1 MNRRNVFACLASALA
16 GTGAL
21 AGEPEQTGDSVV
33 GRIGPFTVL
42 PAPDPKELNEGFKA
56 CFRELNARGGING
69 RKVSLFELDDAYSF
83 EGFRKQLPVALARK
97 PVALLSPVGSATLKG
112 VLDARLLDDANI
124 VIINAVPGAEVL
136 RSPGH
141 PKLFHIR
148 AGDQQQIHKIVE
160 HAKTLTIKSMGVL
173 YQNIPIGTSGFAA
186 AQEAAAELGD
196 IRIAGFKSTSEAGA
210 IAEAAKAMA
219 QANVQSGLVVGP
231 PKFMGD
237 GVAALRRAGVSQQLF
252 TLSYIPGPALLKA
265 AGEGARGVGIA
276 QTFPNPMGSVLPLQR
291 EFRSAMK
298 KAFPAMTSYTTFHME
313 GYVTA
318 RVFVEAASRAK
329 RMTPEGIA
337 QALRDMGELDLGGF
351 RVNFSKSNIGS
362 NFVDIGVV
370 LADGKLMY

>member
-1 MNRRNVFACLASALA
+1 MNRRNVFACLASALPWA
-16 GTGAL
+16 GAFGA
-21 AGEPEQTGDSVV
+21 EPAQTGDIVV
-33 GRIGPFTVL
+33 GQIGPFTVL

-124 VIINAVPGAEVL
+124 IIINAVPGAEVL

-196 IRIAGFKSTSEAGA
+196 IKITGFKSTSEAGA
-210 IAEAAKAMA
+210 MAAAAKAMA

-276 QTFPNPMGSVLPLQR
+276 QTYPNPMGSVLPLQR

-298 KAFPAMTSYTTFHME
+298 KAYPAMTSYTTFHME

-318 RVFVEAASRAK
+318 RVFAEAASRAK

>member
-1 MNRRNVFACLASALA
+1 MNRRNVFACLASALPW
-16 GTGAL
+16 TGAFG
-21 AGEPEQTGDSVV
+21 AEPAQTGDIVV
-33 GRIGPFTVL
+33 GQIGPFTVL
-42 PAPDPKELNEGFKA
+42 PAPDPKELNEGIKA

-83 EGFRKQLPVALARK
+83 EGFRKQLAVALARK

-112 VLDARLLDDANI
+112 VLDAKLLDDANI

-196 IRIAGFKSTSEAGA
+196 IQIKGFKSTSEAGA
-210 IAEAAKAMA
+210 MAAAAKAMA

-276 QTFPNPMGSVLPLQR
+276 QTYPNPMGSVLPLQR

-298 KAFPAMTSYTTFHME
+298 KAYPAMTSYTTFHME